1 MDEGRINIGLRKQI
15 RRVHSRSKHTH
26 IPLSHTGL
34 GKCENDRQ
42 TMGRRILPGGEER
55 GGK

>member
-42 TMGRRILPGGEER
+42 TMGRRIIPGGEER